1 MAGRRVYS
9 RRPALFLSIMR
20 AMRINLRVRVAALLL
35 LVSATPAVAQRMR
48 AGDSFKDKVAAWRG
62 DAQVSGKITD
72 DAGKGI
78 PEAKV
83 TFIFAKSNDGF
94 FATTKKNGEFSAKD
108 IKAGEWRIQID
119 APNFITVRQNLTIS
133 DSKNPPLA
141 VTLKRDNSPE
151 LLTKAE
157 ALFKAGQMTKAEA
170 LFKAGQNAE
179 ARAEYMKVLEAH
191 PDLTGINRAIAFTY
205 GREGHHPE
213 ALKYLDLALASNP
226 DDRMLLQLAAASAM
240 QLSDYPR
247 AMGYLSQIDEAA
259 LDDPAI
265 LADAA
270 VNLINKNR
278 SADAITV
285 LDRVI
290 ARFPEAADAYYYR
303 GFAKLK
309 ANRNAEAKGDLEKYV
324 ALAPPGAPQVAQAKE
339 LLANIK

>member
-35 LVSATPAVAQRMR
+35 LVSATPALAQRMR

-141 VTLKRDNSPE
+141 VALKRDSSPE
-151 LLTKAE
+151 LL
-157 ALFKAGQMTKAEA
+157 TKAEA

-247 AMGYLSQIDEAA
+247 AMGYLSKIDEAA

-278 SADAITV
+278 PADAITV

-309 ANRNAEAKGDLEKYV
+309 ANRNAEARGDLEKYV
-324 ALAPPGAPQVAQAKE
+324 ALAPAGAPQVAQAKE

>member
-1 MAGRRVYS
+1 
-9 RRPALFLSIMR
+9 
-20 AMRINLRVRVAALLL
+20 MRINLRVRVAALLL
-35 LVSATPAVAQRMR
+35 LVSATPALAQRMR

-141 VTLKRDNSPE
+141 VALKRDSSPE
-151 LLTKAE
+151 LL
-157 ALFKAGQMTKAEA
+157 TKAEA

-247 AMGYLSQIDEAA
+247 AMGYLSKIDEAA

-278 SADAITV
+278 PADAITV

-309 ANRNAEAKGDLEKYV
+309 ANRNAEARGDLEKYV
-324 ALAPPGAPQVAQAKE
+324 ALAPAGAPQVAQAKE

>member
-1 MAGRRVYS
+1 MNVPRRLTS
-9 RRPALFLSIMR
+9 FTLC
-20 AMRINLRVRVAALLL
+20 LLL
-35 LVSATPAVAQRMR
+35 GSAPAWAQRMR

-62 DAQVSGKITD
+62 DAQVSGKILD

-78 PEAKV
+78 PDAKV
-83 TFIFAKSNDGF
+83 TFIFTTANDGF

-157 ALFKAGQMTKAEA
+157 ALFKAGQD
-170 LFKAGQNAE
+170 AE

-213 ALKYLDLALASNP
+213 ALKYLDLALAANP
-226 DDRMLLQLAAASAM
+226 DDRQLLQLAAASAM
-240 QLSDYPR
+240 QVSDYPR
-247 AMGYLSQIDEAA
+247 AMGYLAKIDEAT
-259 LDDPAI
+259 LDDPAV

-278 SADAITV
+278 TADAITV
-285 LDRVI
+285 LNRVI
-290 ARFPEAADAYYYR
+290 SRFPDAADPYYYR
-303 GFAKLK
+303 GFARLK
-309 ANRNAEAKGDLEKYV
+309 DGKSVEAKADLEKYL
-324 ALAPPGAPQVAQAKE
+324 ALAPPTAPQVAQAKD
-339 LLANIK
+339 LLAKIK

>member
-1 MAGRRVYS
+1 
-9 RRPALFLSIMR
+9 
-20 AMRINLRVRVAALLL
+20 MRINLRVRVAALLL

-133 DSKNPPLA
+133 DSKNPLVA

-151 LLTKAE
+151 LL
-157 ALFKAGQMTKAEA
+157 TKAEA

-247 AMGYLSQIDEAA
+247 AMGYLSKIDEAA

>member
-9 RRPALFLSIMR
+9 RRPAVFLSIMR
-20 AMRINLRVRVAALLL
+20 AMRKNLRVLVAALLL
-35 LVSATPAVAQRMR
+35 LVSATPAVAQRPR

-62 DAQVSGKITD
+62 DAQVSGKVTD

-157 ALFKAGQMTKAEA
+157 ALFKAGQ
-170 LFKAGQNAE
+170 NAE

-247 AMGYLSQIDEAA
+247 AMGYLSKIDEAT
-259 LDDPAI
+259 LDDPAV

-309 ANRNAEAKGDLEKYV
+309 ANRNSEAKGDLEKYV